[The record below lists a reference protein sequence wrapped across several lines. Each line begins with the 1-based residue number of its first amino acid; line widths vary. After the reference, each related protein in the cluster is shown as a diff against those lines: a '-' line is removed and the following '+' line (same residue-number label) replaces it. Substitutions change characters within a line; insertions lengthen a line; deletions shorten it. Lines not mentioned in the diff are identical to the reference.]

1 MDGPYAER
9 LLDAPDVCRNC
20 LRIIRVERVDPTRG
34 GVTREFEQHY
44 ERHPH
49 NTEIAYGPCDSVSN
63 AKGVFC
69 DRCGTEGAYDRI
81 WTDDDVGGDRFRE
94 LVQQAIATLEWKG
107 VSLSRQDFATHALA
121 HRDEEA
127 GVDEALSKAADAAIV
142 AEAAS
147 QTDDDVER
155 EHA

>member
-1 MDGPYAER
+1 MNGPYAER

-20 LRIIRVERVDPTRG
+20 LRVIRVERVDPTRDG
-34 GVTREFEQHY
+34 LTREYEEHY
-44 ERHPH
+44 ERHAR
-49 NTEIAYGPCDSVSN
+49 NTEIAYGPADTASN

-81 WTDDDVGGDRFRE
+81 WADEDVDDRRFRE

-121 HRDEEA
+121 HRDKDA
-127 GVDEALSKAADAAIV
+127 SVDEALSMAADAAIV
-142 AEAAS
+142 AEVAS
-147 QTDDDVER
+147 TDSGER
-155 EHA
+155 KRA